1 MKGLPEGATYT
12 IKEIGD
18 DRNSYETTMTL
29 SENGGPP
36 TPVTSGTDKRTVRG
50 SIKSGGNASILV
62 TYTNTFYYALPET
75 GGPGEAGGL
84 WYAMAALPT
93 IAAAGLLYKRSRK
106 KGGTQF

>member
-1 MKGLPEGATYT
+1 MAVFDLPQGKHFT
-12 IKEIGD
+12 ITEIED
-18 DRNSYETTMTL
+18 PLNACETTIT
-29 SENGGPP
+29 SSDRENVVEGK
-36 TPVTSGTDKRTVRG
+36 VISGTSSADTT
-50 SIKSGGNASILV
+50 IYV